1 VSLELGRF
9 VLRRLAQAVVT
20 VVCIA
25 ILNFL
30 LLHLAPGDVVDVL
43 AGEAGAADARYV
55 AELREK
61 FGLDQP
67 IAVQLGRYL
76 SHLVRLDLG
85 HSFRHQMP
93 VFQLILQRLS
103 PTLLLMVASLGVA
116 FVGGLVL
123 GVTASRRARSPADY
137 VISVLALLAYATP
150 LFWLGLMLIVLL
162 TLKLGLLP
170 AGGMYTIGTPQT
182 PLAHAL
188 DVLRH
193 LLLPATTLALFYMA
207 TYTRLMR
214 ASMLEV
220 LGSDFV
226 RTAHAKGLSA
236 RRVLY
241 GHALRNAIL
250 PMVTVLGIQVGSL
263 LGGAVVVEVVF
274 AWPGLGR
281 LAYEAIFQRDL
292 DLLLGILLLSSCLVI
307 AVNLAVDLLYTRLDP
322 RIVLD

>member
-1 VSLELGRF
+1 MAGRF
-9 VLRRLAQAVVT
+9 LVRRLAQAALT
-20 VVCIA
+20 VVVIA

-61 FGLDQP
+61 FALDQP
-67 IAVQLGRYL
+67 IAVQLARYL
-76 SHLVRLDLG
+76 GSLGRLDLG
-85 HSFRHQMP
+85 HSFRYQTP
-93 VFQLILQRLS
+93 VFGLILQRLS
-103 PTLLLMVASLGVA
+103 PTLLLMVASLATA

-123 GVTASRRARSPADY
+123 GVTASRRARTLVDN

-170 AGGMYTIGTPQT
+170 AGGMYTIGAAETAA
-182 PLAHAL
+182 AHAL

-193 LLLPATTLALFYMA
+193 LILPATTLALFYMA

-214 ASMLEV
+214 TSMLEV
-220 LGSDFV
+220 LGSDYV

-236 RRVLY
+236 R
-241 GHALRNAIL
+241 
-250 PMVTVLGIQVGSL
+250 
-263 LGGAVVVEVVF
+263 
-274 AWPGLGR
+274 
-281 LAYEAIFQRDL
+281 
-292 DLLLGILLLSSCLVI
+292 
-307 AVNLAVDLLYTRLDP
+307 
-322 RIVLD
+322 

>member
-1 VSLELGRF
+1 VRLELGRF
-9 VLRRLAQAVVT
+9 VLRRLAQAAVT
-20 VVCIA
+20 IVCIA
-25 ILNFL
+25 TLNFL
-30 LLHLAPGDVVDVL
+30 LVHLAPGDAVDVL

-76 SHLVRLDLG
+76 SRLVRLDLG
-85 HSFRHQMP
+85 HSFRHQVP

-103 PTLLLMVASLGVA
+103 PTLLLMVASLSVA

-123 GVTASRRARSPADY
+123 GVTASTRARSPADY

-170 AGGMYTIGTPQT
+170 AGGMYTIGATQT

-226 RTAHAKGLSA
+226 RTAHAKGL
-236 RRVLY
+236 RERTVMTV
-241 GHALRNAIL
+241 HALRNALI
-250 PMVTVLGIQVGSL
+250 PVVTA
-263 LGGAVVVEVVF
+263 LGGILAALIGGALVIEQVFSWPGIGRFTFAAAIAKDYPVVQAGVMIAAVLLVISNILRDIAYAVV
-274 AWPGLGR
+274 
-281 LAYEAIFQRDL
+281 
-292 DLLLGILLLSSCLVI
+292 
-307 AVNLAVDLLYTRLDP
+307 DP
-322 RIVLD
+322 RISVK

>member
-1 VSLELGRF
+1 VRLELGRF
-9 VLRRLAQAVVT
+9 VLRRLGQAVVT
-20 VVCIA
+20 LVCIA
-25 ILNFL
+25 TLNFL
-30 LLHLAPGDVVDVL
+30 LVHLAPGDAVDVL

-76 SHLVRLDLG
+76 SRLVRLDLG

-170 AGGMYTIGTPQT
+170 AGGMYTIGATQT

-188 DVLRH
+188 DILRH

-250 PMVTVLGIQVGSL
+250 PMVTVLGVQVGSL

-281 LAYEAIFQRDL
+281 LAYEAIFQRDIN
-292 DLLLGILLLSSCLVI
+292 LLLGILLLSSCLVI